1 MASFRPRGPMTPFP
15 DFEARAAKSIEMAS
29 ALSHRL
35 AADPLARSAVAGIAQ
50 LVLEALSAGNKLIL
64 FGNGGSAADCQHIAA
79 DFVGRFAFDRDALPA
94 MALTVNTS
102 SLTAIANDYGFE
114 HVFSRQIQGLGR
126 PGDVA
131 MGLSTSGNSPNV
143 LRGLAAARELGLRTV
158 ALTGASG
165 GKLKDSLDLD
175 FCVCVPSDETPR
187 IQECHTL
194 IGHVISELV
203 EQDFFHAQ
211 GRLPG
216 S

>member
-1 MASFRPRGPMTPFP
+1 MTPFP
-15 DFEARAAKSIEMAS
+15 DFEARAAKSMEVAS
-29 ALSHRL
+29 ELSHRL
-35 AADPLARSAVAGIAQ
+35 AADPNLRSAIAGVAQ
-50 LVLEALSAGNKLIL
+50 LILGALRSGNKLIL

-79 DFVGRFAFDRDALPA
+79 DFVGRFAFNRDALPA

-131 MGLSTSGNSPNV
+131 IGISTSGNSPNV
-143 LRGLAAARELGLRTV
+143 LTALSTAREMGLRTV

-165 GKLKDSLDLD
+165 GKLKESLNLD
-175 FCVCVPSDETPR
+175 YCVCVPSDATPR

-203 EQDFFHAQ
+203 EQEFFHAQ
-211 GRLPG
+211 SRLPG